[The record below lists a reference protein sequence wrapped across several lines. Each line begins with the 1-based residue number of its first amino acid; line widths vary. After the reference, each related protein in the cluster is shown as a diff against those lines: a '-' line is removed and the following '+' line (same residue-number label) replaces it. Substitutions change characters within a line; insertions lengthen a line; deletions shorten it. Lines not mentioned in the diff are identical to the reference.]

1 MTGWVTSR
9 HASGTVRPVLRLP
22 VLLLIAL
29 TFAPPVRA
37 DDAPVPPKDVPA
49 AREAPAPAP
58 KDSPKD
64 PATDLARELTPTF
77 AALELDKP
85 SPLPRDEANRLA
97 EPEIPR
103 SEPPELAAEEFSVG
117 WTLLRTIIVLAM
129 VVALAYLTLNIGLRK
144 LLGIKAPIGT
154 SVVTVLERV
163 ALDQKRSLFVVEAAG
178 EVLLLGGADNALSLI
193 TKLDRKE
200 VERLKTVPPTS
211 PVQLSP
217 FLKKLLG
224 KPETPE
230 KTEHAAPPPPA
241 APKLDGNP

>member
-1 MTGWVTSR
+1 M
-9 HASGTVRPVLRLP
+9 LRVP
-22 VLLLIAL
+22 VLLFFAL
-29 TFAPPVRA
+29 TFAPLARA
-37 DDAPVPPKDVPA
+37 DALPPPA
-49 AREAPAPAP
+49 KEAAKEPAPDTANQ
-58 KDSPKD
+58 D
-64 PATDLARELTPTF
+64 PALLAPPVLNV
-77 AALELDKP
+77 DKP

-97 EPEIPR
+97 EPEIPK

-117 WTLLRTIIVLAM
+117 WTLLRTMIVLAM

-144 LLGIKAPIGT
+144 LLGIKAPVGT

-178 EVLLLGGADNALSLI
+178 EVMLLGGAENALSLI

-200 VERLKTVPPTS
+200 VERLKTVPPSS

-224 KPETPE
+224 KKEAEP
-230 KTEHAAPPPPA
+230 AAPPPPA
-241 APKLDGNP
+241 APNLDGNP